1 MPVAP
6 DGLPQRLQRQ
16 SADHHLFG
24 NRAREHPQ
32 GRARSEKLRGNEARP
47 HFAKAIDAEQVIA
60 ETNKDAGLKAGF
72 NALNNLNYA
81 MIRVKATEMLSEM
94 R

>member
-1 MPVAP
+1 MAV
-6 DGLPQRLQRQ
+6 
-16 SADHHLFG
+16 SHLDEE
-24 NRAREHPQ
+24 NV
-32 GRARSEKLRGNEARP
+32 EKALEAT
-47 HFAKAIDAEQVIA
+47 DAEQVIA

-72 NALNNLNYA
+72 NALNNLNFA

>member
-1 MPVAP
+1 MVRI
-6 DGLPQRLQRQ
+6 GGR
-16 SADHHLFG
+16 SAALFSSATLAYIC
-24 NRAREHPQ
+24 RPLRV
-32 GRARSEKLRGNEARP
+32 EKALE
-47 HFAKAIDAEQVIA
+47 AIDAEEVIA